1 MKKDILILSAV
12 AAVAFLVARKK
23 KQKEQ
28 EAAEKKEAEE
38 IVNTHTPTI
47 SNDIAKLHIGAGEN
61 ELPVTITYKDGRT
74 EVKQLSR
81 ADAVRQKRSARKQG
95 AEVTTDYSETS
106 RGYQILF
113 ADELYNLPSNFPAEI
128 AITLY
133 ASDAARKAEWF
144 EWQHGKIAVFHLLPG
159 IDGSDYY
166 SVNITYKDGYTQN
179 LQIFGGDFLETIAVA
194 LYDKAEIKYTAR

>member
-47 SNDIAKLHIGAGEN
+47 SNGIAKLHIGAGEN

-74 EVKQLSR
+74 EVKVLNY
-81 ADAVRQKRSARKQG
+81 ADTVRQKRSARKQG
-95 AEVTTDYSETS
+95 AEVTSDFDSTS
-106 RGYQILF
+106 WIYKTVF

-133 ASDAARKAEWF
+133 ASDVARKAEWF
-144 EWQHGKIAVFHLLPG
+144 EWQHGKIKVFHLLPG
-159 IDGSDYY
+159 NNESAFY
-166 SVNITYKDGYTQN
+166 SVNITYQDGYTQN
-179 LQIFGGDFLETIAVA
+179 LQIWAGDFLETIAVA